1 MVLVQVGKLLSGDML
16 LEDVYT
22 QKGSKLFHKGK
33 VLTDRDIEVLKAF
46 MVVDVVVDRNSSRKV
61 DPHADQE
68 TRMPRRARVR
78 TRIES
83 ETLAESSATKQEAKN
98 NDESS
103 SSNDEKKSEATPQHK
118 SIFRS
123 VATVSKVFEE
133 YYDQLFQV
141 TKQVFNINGDIDNE
155 SIASLRHALEGIIPR
170 MEYMDVLLYIPSKMK
185 PNDHIY
191 HKSIMVALT
200 SYIIAKWAK
209 LPRHELMPI
218 ALAGL
223 LHDIGNMSIDPA
235 ILNKPGTLTPEEMEI
250 VKKHTII
257 GYNRLKNISVLNDG
271 VKLAALQHHERE
283 DGSGYPL
290 GLSSGKIHVYA
301 KVVAVAD
308 IFYAM
313 TRASKYKHPRALY
326 VVLEQ
331 LLQDSFG
338 KLDPKIVQPFIY
350 NNTQHQLGYTV
361 RLNDGSIG
369 KIVYTDHANPTRP
382 WVNVKGNIINL
393 ALERHLHIAEI
404 ISRKVE

>member
-1 MVLVQVGKLLSGDML
+1 MVLVQVGKLLSGDQL

-22 QKGSKLFHKGK
+22 QRGSKLFHKGK

-46 MVVDVVVDRNSSRKV
+46 MVVDVIVDRSSSRKV
-61 DPHADQE
+61 DMNAEHE
-68 TRMPRRARVR
+68 TRMPRRANIR
-78 TRIES
+78 TRSES
-83 ETLAESSATKQEAKN
+83 ETSAESSVSKAN
-98 NDESS
+98 NDEPAVSDS
-103 SSNDEKKSEATPQHK
+103 KSESALNKALP
-118 SIFRS
+118 RRG
-123 VATVSKVFEE
+123 VTVSKVFEQ

-141 TKQVFNINGDIDNE
+141 TKQVFAKPGDIDNE
-155 SIASLRHALEGIIPR
+155 SIAALRHALEAIIPR
-170 MEYMDVLLYIPSKMK
+170 MEYMDVLLYFPTRMK
-185 PNDHIY
+185 TSDHIY

-200 SYIIAKWAK
+200 SYIIANWVK
-209 LPRHELMPI
+209 LPRQDLMPI

-223 LHDIGNMSIDPA
+223 LHDIGNMAIDPG

-257 GYNRLKNISVLNDG
+257 GYNRLKNNPVINEG

-290 GLSSGKIHVYA
+290 GLKGNKIHTYS

-313 TRASKYKHPRALY
+313 TRASRYKNACALY

-331 LLQDSFG
+331 LHQDSFG

-361 RLNDGSIG
+361 RLNDGSVG

-382 WVNVKGNIINL
+382 WVNVKGQIINL

>member
-1 MVLVQVGKLLSGDML
+1 MVLVQVGKLLSGDQL

-22 QKGSKLFHKGK
+22 QRGSKLFHKGK

-46 MVVDVVVDRNSSRKV
+46 MVVDVIVDRSSSRKV
-61 DPHADQE
+61 DTHHADQE
-68 TRMPRRARVR
+68 TRMPRRANVR

-83 ETLAESSATKQEAKN
+83 ETSAESSVSKQETGQHEPGKKT
-98 NDESS
+98 ESLAHG
-103 SSNDEKKSEATPQHK
+103 KSF
-118 SIFRS
+118 FRPEPP
-123 VATVSKVFEE
+123 VGKVFE
-133 YYDQLFQV
+133 YYYEQLFQI
-141 TKQVFNINGDIDNE
+141 TKQIFNHSGDIDKE
-155 SIASLRHALEGIIPR
+155 SIAELRRALEAIIPR
-170 MEYMDVLLYIPSKMK
+170 MDYMDVLSYVPSKLK
-185 PNDHIY
+185 VGDHVY
-191 HKSIMVALT
+191 HKGIMVSLI
-200 SYIIAKWAK
+200 SYIIARWTK
-209 LPRHELMPI
+209 LPRQDLMPI

-223 LHDIGNMSIDPA
+223 LHDIGNMAIDPA
-235 ILNKPGTLTPEEMEI
+235 ILNKPGPLTPEEMEI

-257 GYNRLKNISVLNDG
+257 GYNKLKNLPVVNEG

-290 GLSSGKIHVYA
+290 GLKGSTIHTFS

-313 TRASKYKHPRALY
+313 TRTSRYKNGRALY

-331 LLQDSFG
+331 LYQDSFG
-338 KLDPKIVQPFIY
+338 KLDPKIVQPFIH

-361 RLNDGSIG
+361 RLNDGSVG
-369 KIVYTDHANPTRP
+369 KIVYSDHANPTRP
-382 WVNVKGNIINL
+382 WVNVKGKIINL